1 MPTSLHP
8 KQHSTEQGWHLQLA
22 CGDYQGGKWHCS
34 AHSWGAG
41 LAGDREGAEV
51 ALKHMKNF
59 NKFSFKATFAATGPG
74 LLQEWGGPW
83 LWASGA
89 ALAEPNFLLQV
100 LPSHLQGT
108 HCTRTELGLRRQRG
122 GQPAPCL
129 TPGSPRS
136 PVLVYHGFFAP
147 PQSLQKANL
156 ARAERQSKT
165 RHLSS
170 VSGSVT
176 HFLCNCWI
184 LACLIFHLYNSSC
197 CHFCLFK
204 GTRWLY
210 GETPVELE
218 LWAILLIQ
226 IHENPFGAKR
236 YLSTWHYYFYHVGAT
251 YCTFN
256 NFWNTEFI
264 W

>member
-1 MPTSLHP
+1 
-8 KQHSTEQGWHLQLA
+8 
-22 CGDYQGGKWHCS
+22 
-34 AHSWGAG
+34 
-41 LAGDREGAEV
+41 
-51 ALKHMKNF
+51 MKNV
-59 NKFSFKATFAATGPG
+59 NKFSFIRPH
-74 LLQEWGGPW
+74 LQ
-83 LWASGA
+83 
-89 ALAEPNFLLQV
+89 PNFLLRA

-108 HCTRTELGLRRQRG
+108 HCTQSELGLRGQWG

-129 TPGSPRS
+129 SPGSPCS
-136 PVLVYHGFFAP
+136 PVSVYRNFFAP

-176 HFLCNCWI
+176 DFLCNCWI
-184 LACLIFHLYNSSC
+184 LVCLSFHLYNWSC
-197 CHFCLFK
+197 CQFCLFK

-226 IHENPFGAKR
+226 MHENPFGAKK

-251 YCTFN
+251 NCTFS